1 MPRIVPLG
9 VFSHGFDLVSDSAQP
24 TAAFRGSVWREA
36 GVVLAAGQEFE
47 FRREG
52 RRRFVLDGRHGLVAS
67 ASRRGIF
74 SSAWDVFVGE
84 RQFELARG
92 GFMTR
97 SYVLRTGGAE
107 IGRVA
112 KLGALKR
119 GANADLPADF
129 PLAAQVFI
137 SAIVLTQWRRDD
149 AAAAGGAAAATGASG

>member
-9 VFSHGFDLVSDSAQP
+9 MFSHGFDLVSDSAQP
-24 TAAFRGSVWREA
+24 AAGFRGSVWRESGEVMA
-36 GVVLAAGQEFE
+36 DGQDFK

-67 ASRRGIF
+67 ATRRGMF
-74 SSAWDVFVGE
+74 NSAWDVFVGE
-84 RQFELARG
+84 RQFELVRG

-97 SYVLRTGGAE
+97 AYVLRAGEVE

-112 KLGALKR
+112 KTGALRR
-119 GANADLPADF
+119 GANADLPPDL

-137 SAIVLTQWRRDD
+137 SAVVLTQWRRDD
-149 AAAAGGAAAATGASG
+149 SAASGGATGATG

>member
-1 MPRIVPLG
+1 MPHIVPLG
-9 VFSHGFDLVSDSAQP
+9 MFSHGFDLVSDSAQP
-24 TAAFRGSVWREA
+24 AAGFRGSVWRESGDIHA
-36 GVVLAAGQEFE
+36 DGQEFE

-67 ASRRGIF
+67 ASRRGLM

-84 RQFELARG
+84 RQYDLVHA

-97 SYVLRTGGAE
+97 AYVLRAGGVD

-112 KLGALKR
+112 KAGMLKR
-119 GANADLPADF
+119 GATVDFPPDL

-137 SAIVLTQWRRDD
+137 SAVVITQWRRDD
-149 AAAAGGAAAATGASG
+149 AANSGGSAAASG